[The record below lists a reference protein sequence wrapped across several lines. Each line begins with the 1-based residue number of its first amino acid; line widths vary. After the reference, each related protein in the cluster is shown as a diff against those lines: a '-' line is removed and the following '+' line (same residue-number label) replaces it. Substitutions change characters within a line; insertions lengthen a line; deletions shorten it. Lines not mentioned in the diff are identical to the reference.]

1 MVSLRLHIAPKRTGE
16 VWGLFVSLAVL
27 EVSLAVCLI
36 PLPSAGATENNSQL
50 VIETHNRRETQ
61 LKEVDNY
68 AFLI

>member
-1 MVSLRLHIAPKRTGE
+1 MGSFCIVSLAVLE
-16 VWGLFVSLAVL
+16 VSLAVL

-61 LKEVDNY
+61 LKGG
-68 AFLI
+68 

>member
-1 MVSLRLHIAPKRTGE
+1 MVSLRLHTEPKRTGE
-16 VWGLFVSLAVL
+16 VWCLFCVVAR
-27 EVSLAVCLI
+27 AVCLI

>member
-1 MVSLRLHIAPKRTGE
+1 MGSFYIVSQ
-16 VWGLFVSLAVL
+16 AVL

-61 LKEVDNY
+61 LKGG
-68 AFLI
+68 

>member
-1 MVSLRLHIAPKRTGE
+1 MESFCV
-16 VWGLFVSLAVL
+16 VSLAVL

>member
-1 MVSLRLHIAPKRTGE
+1 MGYFLCVVSI
-16 VWGLFVSLAVL
+16 
-27 EVSLAVCLI
+27 AVCLI